1 MPHSKNGAILCTVQ
15 HCIPPVIVYDVY
27 MAVYIIIDGEDKE
40 TSLSLSET
48 AELQQKIQD
57 LHKLHLSQRQEI
69 VQRDTQIEQLV
80 SSVANSD
87 CLNK

>member
-1 MPHSKNGAILCTVQ
+1 MVLYCILCTVQ
-15 HCIPPVIVYDVY
+15 HCVPPVIVYDVY

-80 SSVANSD
+80 SSVD

>member
-1 MPHSKNGAILCTVQ
+1 M
-15 HCIPPVIVYDVY
+15 Y
-27 MAVYIIIDGEDKE
+27 MAVCIIDGEDKE

-80 SSVANSD
+80 SSI
-87 CLNK
+87 